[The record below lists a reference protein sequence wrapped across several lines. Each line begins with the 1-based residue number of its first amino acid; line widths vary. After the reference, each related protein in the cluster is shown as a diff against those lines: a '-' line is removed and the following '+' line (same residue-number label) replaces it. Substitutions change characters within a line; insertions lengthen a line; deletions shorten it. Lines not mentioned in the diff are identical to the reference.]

1 MINPFRIDGQRAVV
15 TGGSSGL
22 GLGIAK
28 VFIEAGAEVVIIGR
42 NEEKLQKAQQQLGK
56 QCSYRAFDVTQTD
69 QIPALVQEIGAVDI
83 LVNCAGT
90 HLKKWALDVSDAE
103 FLDVMNV
110 HVMSVFTLSR
120 EFAKGMVE
128 RGKGNIIM
136 ISSMAALMGLEQ
148 IVAYTTAKTAI
159 LGLQRSLVAELS
171 PKGIRINTIA
181 PGWIDTP
188 MFHKATDNDPQRK
201 TNILRRIP
209 MKTFGQP
216 EDIGYA
222 ALYLSSPAGSYVNGV
237 FLPVDAGASEAF

>member
-15 TGGSSGL
+15 TGGGSGL

>member
-1 MINPFRIDGQRAVV
+1 MMNAFRIDGLRAVV
-15 TGGSSGL
+15 TGGGSGL
-22 GLGIAK
+22 GLGIAR
-28 VFIEAGAEVVIIGR
+28 VFVEAGAEVTIIGR
-42 NEEKLQKAQQQLGK
+42 DEEKLRTAQQQLGEK
-56 QCSYRAFDVTQTD
+56 CAYRVFDVTNLKE
-69 QIPALVQEIGAVDI
+69 IPALAQEIGAVDI

-90 HLKKWALDVSDAE
+90 HLKKWALDVTDEE
-103 FLDVMNV
+103 FQDVMNV
-110 HVMSVFTLSR
+110 HVMSVFALSR
-120 EFAKGMVE
+120 EFSKLMVE
-128 RGKGNIIM
+128 RKRGSIIL

-159 LGLQRSLVAELS
+159 LG
-171 PKGIRINTIA
+171 IA

-201 TNILRRIP
+201 ANILRRIP

-222 ALYLSSPAGSYVNGV
+222 ALYLASPAGSYVNGV

>member
-1 MINPFRIDGQRAVV
+1 MNAFRIDGQKAVV
-15 TGGSSGL
+15 TGGGSGL

-28 VFIEAGAEVVIIGR
+28 VFIEAGAEVIIVGR
-42 NEEKLQKAQQQLGK
+42 NEEKLRQAQQQLGEK
-56 QCSYRAFDVTQTD
+56 CNYRAFDVTKID
-69 QIPALVQEIGAVDI
+69 EIPALVQEIGAVDI

-90 HLKKWALDVSDAE
+90 HLKKWAIDVTDKE
-103 FLDVMNV
+103 FLDVLNV
-110 HVMSVFTLSR
+110 HVMSVFALSR
-120 EFAKGMVE
+120 EFAKLMVE
-128 RGKGNIIM
+128 RGKGHIIL
-136 ISSMAALMGLEQ
+136 ISSMSAIMGMEQ

-201 TNILRRIP
+201 ANILRRIP

-222 ALYLSSPAGSYVNGV
+222 ALYLSSPAGSYVDGV